1 MNLNYPIKFL
11 KVFLK
16 QTSLSAIILGNCVIY
31 TVNVEFNK
39 DFLTIKENQITVGIK
54 SRPIKGEAN
63 KEIIKKLARHFKIS
77 TSLIQIKTG
86 QRSKQ
91 KIIEIQN

>member
-16 QTSLSAIILGNCVIY
+16 QTSLSVIILGNYVIY

-39 DFLTIKENQITVGIK
+39 DFLTIKEDQITVGIK